1 MWNDVVQDVSFALRS
16 LRKTPGFAVVAILT
30 LALGVGANTAI
41 FSVINSVLLRPLP
54 YRDAEQLVFIW
65 TTNGSPARG
74 PLSPARFLDFRDGLG
89 SLSIAAGICQ
99 FGVILTGGGPPE
111 QVDASSVS
119 SSFFDVLGARPM
131 LGNVFHAGTAGDR
144 AVVLSYGLWVRR
156 FGSDPGVVGRD
167 ITINGAA
174 RQVVAVM
181 RQDFGWPGVTGGSTG
196 GNAPELWIPGAA
208 RDIPRTP
215 ADDPAENLSADR
227 TLGILRMVARLRDGV
242 TLEQARREADV
253 LAARLAEEYPDSDRG
268 RGAAILPL
276 REQFFGPVTR
286 PLGVLLGAVGFVLA
300 IACANVASLLLGR
313 GTSRRREIAVRL
325 ALGATRARI
334 VRQLLTEAVVL
345 STAGS
350 VAGLWLAS
358 WAAKALVGLSPG
370 GVLRLSDT
378 HTDPVVLAFT
388 LVVAIGTGLVF
399 GALPAW
405 QVSRSSPNDDLRDGG
420 ARGSDATQGRRVR
433 SVLVAAEI
441 AVALVLLVGAGLLLR
456 SFSALSA
463 VDTGLDRRNLLTFTV
478 TAPGGRITTP
488 AQQRAFYA
496 QLLQGIESL
505 PGVTRAGAAVTLPI
519 GGDDFSTRYTIDGA
533 PVPVPGQEPSA
544 GWQIVS
550 AEYFDAIGMRIVG
563 GRGFRAGDTADAP
576 QVVVVNQWLARQ
588 VWPGADPVGR
598 RLRLGRDPQDPWM
611 TVVGVVSDMRHRG
624 PAAPPRPEIYQPLT
638 QRSFGAMAFVVR
650 TAVEPYS
657 TVPLI
662 RTEIA
667 RLAPS
672 LPMAHVATMEEH
684 VGRALSRPRFMS
696 VLTAVFGGLAVA
708 LALVGIYGVMAAS
721 VSQRTRE
728 IAIRIALGARTFEVV
743 SMIALEAGTLA
754 GAGVV
759 AGVFAAWAASR
770 VLAGLLFGVTPGD
783 PATYLGSACALLIV
797 ALAAAAFP
805 ALRAARIDGAQVL
818 RS

>member
-1 MWNDVVQDVSFALRS
+1 MWNDVVQDLSFALRS
-16 LRKTPGFAVVAILT
+16 LRKTPGFAAIAIVT

-54 YRDAEQLVFIW
+54 YRNAEQLVFIW
-65 TTNGSPARG
+65 STNGSPARG

-89 SLSIAAGICQ
+89 SLSNAAGICQ

-111 QVDASSVS
+111 QIDASSVS
-119 SSFFDVLGARPM
+119 STFFDVLGARPM
-131 LGNVFHAGTAGDR
+131 FGDTFHAGTAAER
-144 AVVLSYGLWVRR
+144 TVVLSYGLWVRR
-156 FGSDPGVVGRD
+156 FGSDPGIIGRD

-196 GNAPELWIPGAA
+196 GSSPELWIPGAA

-215 ADDPAENLSADR
+215 ADNPAENLSADR

-253 LAARLAEEYPDSDRG
+253 LAARLAEEYPDSDGG
-268 RGAAILPL
+268 RGAAIVPL

-286 PLGVLLGAVGFVLA
+286 PLGVLLAAVAFVLA

-325 ALGATRARI
+325 ALGASRARI

-345 STAGS
+345 SIAGS

-388 LVVAIGTGLVF
+388 LVAAIGTGLVF

-420 ARGSDATQGRRVR
+420 ARGAEGTQSRRVR

-463 VDTGLDRRNLLTFTV
+463 VDTGLDLRNLLTFTL
-478 TAPGGRITTP
+478 TAPGGRTATP
-488 AQQRAFYA
+488 EQRRAFYEQA
-496 QLLQGIESL
+496 LEAIEFL
-505 PGVTRAGAAVTLPI
+505 PGVTRAGAVVTLPI
-519 GGDDFSTRYTIDGA
+519 GGDDFSTGYTIDGA

-550 AEYFDAIGMRIVG
+550 RQYFDAIGMRIVG

-576 QVVVVNQWLARQ
+576 PVVVVNQSLARQ
-588 VWPGADPVGR
+588 AWPGADPVGR
-598 RLRLGRDPQDPWM
+598 RLRLSRDPQDPLL
-611 TVVGVVSDMRHRG
+611 TVVGVVSDVRHRG

-638 QRSFGAMAFVVR
+638 QRSFGSMAFVVR
-650 TAVEPYS
+650 TAMDPHHA
-657 TVPLI
+657 VPLI
-662 RTEIA
+662 RNEIA

-696 VLTAVFGGLAVA
+696 VLTAVFGALAVA

-728 IAIRIALGARTFEVV
+728 IAIRIALGARTIEIV
-743 SMIALEAGTLA
+743 SMIALEAGSLA
-754 GAGVV
+754 LTGVV
-759 AGVFAAWAASR
+759 AGMLAAWAASR
-770 VLAGLLFGVTPGD
+770 GLTGLLFGVTPAD
-783 PATYLGSACALLIV
+783 PATYLASASALLVV

-805 ALRAARIDGAQVL
+805 ALRAARVDGAQVL

>member
-1 MWNDVVQDVSFALRS
+1 MWNDALQDVSFALRS
-16 LRKTPGFAVVAILT
+16 LRKGPGFAVVAIVT
-30 LALGVGANTAI
+30 LALGIGANTAI

-54 YRDAEQLVFIW
+54 YRHADQLVFIW
-65 TTNGSPARG
+65 ATNGSPARG
-74 PLSPARFLDFRDGLG
+74 PLSPARFQDFRDGLG
-89 SLSIAAGICQ
+89 SVSIAAGICQ
-99 FGVILTGGGPPE
+99 FGVVLTGGGPPE
-111 QVDASSVS
+111 QIDASSVS
-119 SSFFDVLGARPM
+119 SSFFDVLGAPPL
-131 LGNVFHAGTAGDR
+131 LGDMFHTHAADDR

-174 RQVVAVM
+174 RHVVAVM

-196 GNAPELWIPGAA
+196 GSSPELWIPGAA
-208 RDIPRTP
+208 GDIPRTP
-215 ADDPAENLSADR
+215 KDDPAENLSADR
-227 TLGILRMVARLRDGV
+227 NLGILRMVARLRDGV
-242 TLEQARREADV
+242 TIEQARREADV
-253 LAARLAEEYPDSDRG
+253 LAARLADEYPETDRN
-268 RGAAILPL
+268 RGAAIVPL
-276 REQFFGPVTR
+276 REQFFGPVAR
-286 PLGVLLGAVGFVLA
+286 PLAVLLGAVGFVLA

-313 GTSRRREIAVRL
+313 GAARRREIAVRL

-345 STAGS
+345 SVAGS

-358 WAAKALVGLSPG
+358 WAARALVGLSPG

-378 HTDPVVLAFT
+378 HTDPIVLAFT
-388 LVVAIGTGLVF
+388 FVVAIATGLVF

-405 QVSRSSPNDDLRDGG
+405 QVSRSSPNQDLRDDG
-420 ARGSDATQGRRVR
+420 ARGSDGTGRRGAQ

-456 SFSALSA
+456 SFSALAS
-463 VDTGLDRRNLLTFTV
+463 VDTGLDTRNLLTFSV
-478 TAPGGRITTP
+478 TAPGGRTASP
-488 AQQRAFYA
+488 AQQRAFYE

-519 GGDDFSTRYTIDGA
+519 GGDDFSTSYTVDGA
-533 PVPVPGQEPSA
+533 PLPAPGEEPSA

-550 AEYFDAIGMRIVG
+550 PQYFDAIGMRVVS
-563 GRGFRAGDTADAP
+563 GRGFRAGDTADASP
-576 QVVVVNQWLARQ
+576 SVIVNQSLARQ
-588 VWPGADPVGR
+588 VWPGADAVGR
-598 RLRLGRDPQDPWM
+598 RLRLGRGPQDPWM

-624 PAAPPRPEIYQPLT
+624 PAAPPRPEIYQPLS
-638 QRSFGAMAFVVR
+638 QRAFGSMAFVVR
-650 TAVEPYS
+650 TAMDPHS

-662 RTEIA
+662 RSEIA

-684 VGRALSRPRFMS
+684 VSRALSRPRFMS
-696 VLTAVFGGLAVA
+696 VLTAVFGALAIA

-721 VSQRTRE
+721 VSRRTRE

-754 GAGVV
+754 LAGVV
-759 AGVFAAWAASR
+759 VGVLAAWAASR
-770 VLAGLLFGVTPGD
+770 VLAGLLFGISPGD
-783 PATYLGSACALLIV
+783 PSTYLASACTLLIV
-797 ALAAAAFP
+797 ALAAAAIP
-805 ALRAARIDGAQVL
+805 AIRAARIDGAQVL

>member
-1 MWNDVVQDVSFALRS
+1 MLNETLRDVSFAVRS
-16 LRKTPGFAVVAILT
+16 LRKAPAFAVIAILT

-54 YRDAEQLVFIW
+54 YRDADRLVFIW
-65 TTNGSPARG
+65 NTSGGPARV
-74 PLSPARFLDFRDGLG
+74 PLSPARFLDFRDRLG
-89 SLSIAAGICQ
+89 AVSIAAGICQ
-99 FGVILTGGGPPE
+99 FGVVLTGGGPAE
-111 QVDASSVS
+111 QIDASSVS
-119 SSFFDVLGARPM
+119 SSFFDVLGARPL
-131 LGNVFHAGTAGDR
+131 LGDVFHARTAADR

-156 FGSDPGVVGRD
+156 FGSDPGIVGRD
-167 ITINGAA
+167 IAINGAR
-174 RQVVAVM
+174 RQVVGVM

-196 GNAPELWIPGAA
+196 GSSPELWIPGAA

-215 ADDPAENLSADR
+215 KDDPAEDLGADR
-227 TLGILRMVARLRDGV
+227 NLGILRIVARLRDGV
-242 TLEQARREADV
+242 TVEQARREADV
-253 LAARLAEEYPDSDRG
+253 LAARLAEEYPDSDRA
-268 RGAAILPL
+268 RGAAIVPL

-345 STAGS
+345 SLAGS

-358 WAAKALVGLSPG
+358 WAARALIGLTPG
-370 GVLRLSDT
+370 SVLRLSDT
-378 HTDPVVLAFT
+378 HTDPVVLTFT
-388 LVVAIGTGLVF
+388 LAIAIATGLGF

-405 QVSRSSPNDDLRDGG
+405 QVSRSSPNQDLHDGG
-420 ARGSDATQGRRVR
+420 ARGSAGAQGRRAR

-441 AVALVLLVGAGLLLR
+441 AVALVLLVGAVLFLR

-463 VDTGLDRRNLLTFTV
+463 VDTGLDTAHLLTFSV
-478 TAPGGRITTP
+478 TAPGGRTAT
-488 AQQRAFYA
+488 AAEQRAFYE
-496 QLLQGIESL
+496 QLLQAIESL

-519 GGDDFSTRYTIDGA
+519 GGDDFSTRYTVEGA
-533 PVPVPGQEPSA
+533 PLPLPGQEPSS

-550 AEYFDAIGMRIVG
+550 PQYFDAIGMRMVS

-576 QVVVVNQWLARQ
+576 PTVVVNQSLARQ
-588 VWPGADPVGR
+588 VWPGAEAVGR

-611 TVVGVVSDMRHRG
+611 TVVGVVSDVRHRG
-624 PAAPPRPEIYQPLT
+624 PAAPPRQEIYQPLS
-638 QRSFGAMAFVVR
+638 QRSFGSMAFVVR
-650 TAVEPYS
+650 TGVDPYS

-662 RTEIA
+662 RNEIA

-684 VGRALSRPRFMS
+684 VARALSRPRFMS

-743 SMIALEAGTLA
+743 AMIAREAGTLA
-754 GAGVV
+754 IAGVV
-759 AGVFAAWAASR
+759 VGVLAAWAASR
-770 VLAGLLFGVTPGD
+770 VLAGLLFGVSAGD
-783 PATYLGSACALLIV
+783 PSTYVDSPCALLIV
-797 ALAAAAFP
+797 ALAAGAIP